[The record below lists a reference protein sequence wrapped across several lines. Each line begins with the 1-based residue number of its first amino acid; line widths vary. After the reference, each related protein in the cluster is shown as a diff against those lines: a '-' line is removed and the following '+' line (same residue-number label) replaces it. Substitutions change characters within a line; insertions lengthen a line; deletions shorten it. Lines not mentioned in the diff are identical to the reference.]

1 MTIKE
6 RKKSLKNLGRF
17 LSQFKQTG
25 IQKKKDIPN
34 NDLFF
39 DALNMLI
46 DRAKE
51 QNPWFT
57 KENILHALEAWADA
71 LQPEKI
77 DQWFEQ
83 EQIKETKNPKNVGII
98 MAGNIP
104 LVGFHDFLSVLASG
118 HHLKAKLSQND
129 KYLLPLLAKY
139 LISLN
144 PEYKKQIEFVDGQLK
159 DIDAVI
165 ATGSDNTARYFDYY
179 FGKYPHIIRKNRNS
193 VAVLTG
199 KETDEELSKLADDIM
214 RYFGL
219 GCRNVSKIFV
229 PKDYN
234 FNPLFKALL
243 KYKNLINYAKYAN
256 NYDYNKAVYIMSVDK
271 DIRDSLLDN
280 DLVLLKKDSGYS
292 SPIGTLFYEH
302 YDSSR
307 DVKKII
313 EHDKD
318 KIQAVVSKIPDIKN
332 AIPFGSTQT
341 PQLWDYADGVNTI
354 QFLKDLETFL
364 KNGQNCI
371 EAQD

>member
-6 RKKSLKNLGRF
+6 RKISLKNLGRF
-17 LSQFKQTG
+17 LSQFKQAG
-25 IQKKKDIPN
+25 IHKKKDIPN

-46 DRAKE
+46 DRAHE

-57 KENILHALEAWADA
+57 KDNVLFGLEAWADA
-71 LQPEKI
+71 LQTEKI
-77 DQWFEQ
+77 DHWFEK
-83 EQIKETKNPKNVGII
+83 EQIEVNQKPKNVGVI

-104 LVGFHDFLSVLASG
+104 LVGFHDFLSVLVTG

-139 LISLN
+139 LMSLN
-144 PEYKKQIEFVDGQLK
+144 PEYNDQIEFVNGQLK

-165 ATGSDNTARYFDYY
+165 ATGSNNTSRYFDYY

-199 KETDEELSKLADDIM
+199 KETEEELSKLADDIM

-229 PKDYN
+229 PKNYN

-243 KYKNLINYAKYAN
+243 KYKDLINYAKYAN

-271 DIRDSLLDN
+271 DVRDSLLDN
-280 DLVLLKKDSGYS
+280 DLVLLKKDTGYS
-292 SPIGTLFYEH
+292 SPIGTLFYEF
-302 YDSSR
+302 YNNPDE
-307 DVKKII
+307 VKKII

-318 KIQAVVSKIPDIKN
+318 KIQAVVSKMSGVKN
-332 AIPFGSTQT
+332 AIPFGRTQI

-354 QFLKDLETFL
+354 RFL
-364 KNGQNCI
+364 KNI
-371 EAQD
+371 

>member
-17 LSQFKQTG
+17 LSQFSRAG
-25 IQKKKDIPN
+25 IQKKKDSPN
-34 NDLFF
+34 NEPFF
-39 DALNMLI
+39 EALKMLI
-46 DRAKE
+46 DRAQE

-57 KENILHALEAWADA
+57 KDNVLYALEAWADA

-77 DQWFEQ
+77 DKWFKQ
-83 EQIKETKNPKNVGII
+83 EQIDESKNPKKIGVV

-104 LVGFHDFLSVLASG
+104 LVGFHDFLSVLATG
-118 HHLKAKLSQND
+118 HQLKAKLSQND

-144 PEYKKQIEFVDGQLK
+144 PEYKDQIEFVDGQLK

-165 ATGSDNTARYFDYY
+165 ATGSNNTARYFDYY

-199 KETDEELSKLADDIM
+199 EETEKELSKLADDIM

-229 PKDYN
+229 PKGYN
-234 FNPLFKALL
+234 FNLLFKALL
-243 KYKNLINYAKYAN
+243 KYKDLINYPKYAN

-271 DIRDSLLDN
+271 DVRNSLLDN
-280 DLVLLKKDSGYS
+280 DLVLLKKNTSYS
-292 SPIGTLFYEH
+292 SPIGTLFYEY
-302 YDSSR
+302 YDNP
-307 DVKKII
+307 DEVKKII

-318 KIQAVVSKIPDIKN
+318 KIQAVVSKMPGIKN

-354 QFLKDLETFL
+354 QFLKNL
-364 KNGQNCI
+364 
-371 EAQD
+371 